1 MVLHGIVLLA
11 SARGLYLARHLPTLC
26 NFHSGILKVS
36 LKLVVPRNNQKLLT
50 RHVLDYTTSIST
62 SSRQKL
68 RKFRVRVC
76 VLTGVCSAQEVLGTF
91 NGR

>member
-1 MVLHGIVLLA
+1 MFCYVIF
-11 SARGLYLARHLPTLC
+11 T
-26 NFHSGILKVS
+26 FGILKVS

-68 RKFRVRVC
+68 RKFRVR
-76 VLTGVCSAQEVLGTF
+76 GVC
-91 NGR
+91 